1 MRHCD
6 NNMPF
11 QKKWFLK
18 DIDNFINRSIE
29 IARCD
34 ICNKEVVQLTE
45 TRISDNKIFVDI
57 QTGKKAKRIINRE
70 RKKIDYIVTKP
81 KSYAGGWIYGVN
93 KERKNKYGK
102 ITSIKQY
109 AYDYSTGSSKGLIR
123 TNKIDSY

>member
-1 MRHCD
+1 
-6 NNMPF
+6 MPF

-29 IARCD
+29 IARCE

-45 TRISDNKIFVDI
+45 TRISDNKIFIDI

-70 RKKIDYIVTKP
+70 RKRIDYIVTKP

>member
-29 IARCD
+29 IARCE

-57 QTGKKAKRIINRE
+57 QTGKKAKRIISRE
-70 RKKIDYIVTKP
+70 RKRIDYIVTKS

-102 ITSIKQY
+102 TTSIKQY

>member
-1 MRHCD
+1 
-6 NNMPF
+6 MPF

-45 TRISDNKIFVDI
+45 TRISDNKIFIDI

-70 RKKIDYIVTKP
+70 RKRIDYIVTKP

>member
-57 QTGKKAKRIINRE
+57 QTGKKAKRIISRE
-70 RKKIDYIVTKP
+70 RKRIDYIVTKP

>member
-1 MRHCD
+1 
-6 NNMPF
+6 MPF

-45 TRISDNKIFVDI
+45 TRISDNKIFIDI

-70 RKKIDYIVTKP
+70 RKRIDYIVTKP

-109 AYDYSTGSSKGLIR
+109 AYDYSTSSSKGLIR
-123 TNKIDSY
+123 TNKIGY

>member
-6 NNMPF
+6 NNIPS

-45 TRISDNKIFVDI
+45 TRMSDNKIFIDI

-70 RKKIDYIVTKP
+70 RKRIDYIVTKP

>member
-1 MRHCD
+1 
-6 NNMPF
+6 MPF

>member
-11 QKKWFLK
+11 IKKWFLK
-18 DIDNFINRSIE
+18 DIDSFTNRTLE
-29 IARCD
+29 IGRCE

-45 TRISDNKIFVDI
+45 IRISDNKKFIDI
-57 QTGKKAKRIINRE
+57 QTGKKAKNIIIRE
-70 RKKIDYIVTKP
+70 RKRIDYIVTKP
-81 KSYAGGWIYGVN
+81 KSYSGWVYGVN

-109 AYDYSTGSSKGLIR
+109 AYDYSTSSSKGLIKI
-123 TNKIDSY
+123 NKVDCY